1 MVKLA
6 GAALLLAVAPVSAA
20 SLAAQ
25 AKPAAKKFVP
35 KKQGLT
41 APGNLGSFTPA
52 ISDPRLAAT
61 LARGTEASFRFT
73 PAGSPGSKKSVTV
86 AIRSRGTVKA
96 KDAPVPVASNDA
108 APVAYNLGM
117 SVGWRRFALSGDYAK
132 LDTGLAPFGRESVD
146 VGLSYLGKNWRGT
159 VQLGAD
165 RGLADRPLLTGQEQR
180 YSVDLGGAYS
190 LTRNLAVTG
199 GVRYQ
204 RELEDGLFDSKRDAQ
219 SVYIGTAFS
228 F

>member
-6 GAALLLAVAPVSAA
+6 GAAALLAVAPVSAA
-20 SLAAQ
+20 SFAAQ

-35 KKQGLT
+35 RKPTLA

-61 LARGTEASFRFT
+61 LARGTEASLRFT
-73 PAGSPGSKKSVTV
+73 PAGSPGSRKSVTV
-86 AIRSRGTVKA
+86 AIRSRGTDKP
-96 KDAPVPVASNDA
+96 KEAPAVVAANDA
-108 APVAYNLGM
+108 APAAYNLGM

-165 RGLADRPLLTGQEQR
+165 RDLADKPLLTGQDRR

-190 LTRNLAVTG
+190 VTRNLAVTG

-204 RELEDGLFDSKRDAQ
+204 RELESGLFEAKRDAQ
-219 SVYIGTAFS
+219 SVYVGTAFS